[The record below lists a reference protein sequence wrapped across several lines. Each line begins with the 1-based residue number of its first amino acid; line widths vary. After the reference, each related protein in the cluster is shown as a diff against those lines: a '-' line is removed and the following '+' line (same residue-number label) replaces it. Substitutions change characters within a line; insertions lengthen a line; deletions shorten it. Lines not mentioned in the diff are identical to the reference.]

1 MASLDDFS
9 TNRFSG
15 INEVAKIHIEHIE
28 QPSPSRHPDLCFN
41 DGNLAV
47 LTGGHYFLVHQ
58 GLLCRHSAPLAAIVK
73 TLEGKQARFLEGRVV
88 LELSDASNDV
98 YYFLLALYD
107 GMYVIQTPLLAN
119 VCIENS

>member
-15 INEVAKIHIEHIE
+15 TNFEAAKLHIEL
-28 QPSPSRHPDLCFN
+28 PPPSRHPDLCFN

-73 TLEGKQARFLEGRVV
+73 ALEGKQARFLEGRVV

-107 GMYVIQTPLLAN
+107 GMYV
-119 VCIENS
+119 V

>member
-15 INEVAKIHIEHIE
+15 KNQATSTKPQIE
-28 QPSPSRHPDLCFN
+28 QFSPSRHPDLCFN

-47 LTGGHYFLVHQ
+47 LTGSHYFLVHQ

-88 LELSDASNDV
+88 LELPDASNDV

-107 GMYVIQTPLLAN
+107 GMYVI
-119 VCIENS
+119 